1 MRIEKQYQD
10 LETERQRLSK
20 ERSEMLYDATV
31 DCLRKNFRN
40 LMGCQNEASF
50 DKLVSSIASPSNP
63 QNEGTESKYNQII
76 FNLLFIQP

>member
-63 QNEGTESKYNQII
+63 QNEGTELKLNYYH
-76 FNLLFIQP
+76 

>member
-10 LETERQRLSK
+10 LEAERQRLSK

-63 QNEGTESKYNQII
+63 QNEGTGPKHNH
-76 FNLLFIQP
+76 N